1 MASLHLPLE
10 KVWDHDEVPTA
21 ATDGKKIYINS
32 KYFMSLTPPQRETIM
47 AHEGLHPV
55 LGHCS
60 YHYKP
65 KLKMQFPDAKLA
77 NMAQDYAINLILK
90 DNGYTPIPDWL
101 CEEKYRGMSW
111 EQIYPLLQQNNAAN
125 NSDSNGESGQS
136 GEFNMDALPTPD
148 KDASELD
155 EQEIKMRLANAEAT
169 ARKAGKLGTWQS
181 EIVDNTL
188 KSKVNWRTVL
198 QNMMDQVRG
207 EDVSWSTPNRKYI
220 SMGLYMPSY
229 DPEPKMRPVFIVA
242 DSSASTSPQERSQFW
257 SETMSIMKLTKP
269 EKIHFAWCSTQLGKV
284 HEYDDAEHIPDT
296 PVKVDVGGGTR
307 FDPVFKYIE
316 NNHIDVACVIYLTDG
331 DANTSFDEPNYPVI
345 WVTTDVDRFKF
356 GTSIKMEIA
365 HD

>member
-111 EQIYPLLQQNNAAN
+111 SKYTRCCNKTTLQIIAIQMANPANQANSTWMLCQPL
-125 NSDSNGESGQS
+125 
-136 GEFNMDALPTPD
+136 
-148 KDASELD
+148 
-155 EQEIKMRLANAEAT
+155 IKM
-169 ARKAGKLGTWQS
+169 
-181 EIVDNTL
+181 
-188 KSKVNWRTVL
+188 
-198 QNMMDQVRG
+198 
-207 EDVSWSTPNRKYI
+207 P
-220 SMGLYMPSY
+220 
-229 DPEPKMRPVFIVA
+229 
-242 DSSASTSPQERSQFW
+242 ASL
-257 SETMSIMKLTKP
+257 MNKK
-269 EKIHFAWCSTQLGKV
+269 
-284 HEYDDAEHIPDT
+284 
-296 PVKVDVGGGTR
+296 
-307 FDPVFKYIE
+307 
-316 NNHIDVACVIYLTDG
+316 
-331 DANTSFDEPNYPVI
+331 
-345 WVTTDVDRFKF
+345 
-356 GTSIKMEIA
+356 
-365 HD
+365 